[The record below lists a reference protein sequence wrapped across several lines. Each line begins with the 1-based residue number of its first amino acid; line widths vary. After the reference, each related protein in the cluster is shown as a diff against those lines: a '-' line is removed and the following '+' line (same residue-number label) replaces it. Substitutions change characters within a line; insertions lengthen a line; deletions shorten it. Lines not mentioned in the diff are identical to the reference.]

1 MRRLFAL
8 AAFLLVAGAARA
20 DDIVVFAASSL
31 KEALNAVVHAYE
43 ANGKDHV
50 IVSYAGS
57 NDLGRQIEN
66 GAPADVFISADKE
79 WIDYVVQRNLVLRG
93 SRTKLLANDL
103 VLIAPA
109 ASKVQLKLAPGV
121 NIAGALGNGR
131 IALAD
136 PDTVPSGKYGKAAFT
151 SLGAW
156 SAIEGKVTATDSV
169 RAALALVSRG
179 EAPLGVVY
187 STDAFLDKRV
197 RIVDTFP
204 ANTHPPV
211 EYRMA
216 RLKRGTSPSVTA
228 LQTYL
233 ASPEALIIFKQFGF
247 RAP

>member
-8 AAFLLVAGAARA
+8 AAFLLAAAAARA

-31 KEALNAVVHAYE
+31 KEALDAVVHAYE
-43 ANGKDHV
+43 AKGKDHV

-109 ASKVQLKLAPGV
+109 ASKVQVKLAPGV

-136 PDTVPSGKYGKAAFT
+136 PDTVPSGKYAKAAFM